1 MVLAERVGHMATL
14 ASTELLQPVRTD
26 GLRTGRPHSPAYGGT
41 IAGTPASPWRKG
53 ALLTNTLEMLAV
65 VWSVPL
71 VVLMVG
77 TPFAL
82 AILALLWLVR
92 QVAAAV

>member
-14 ASTELLQPVRTD
+14 ASTERLQPLRTD
-26 GLRTGRPHSPAYGGT
+26 GRRHLPAYRGT